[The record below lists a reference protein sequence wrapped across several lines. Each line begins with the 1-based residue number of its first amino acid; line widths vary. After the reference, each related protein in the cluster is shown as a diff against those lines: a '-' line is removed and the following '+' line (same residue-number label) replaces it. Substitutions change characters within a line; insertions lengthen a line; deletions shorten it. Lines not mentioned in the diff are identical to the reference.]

1 MYAAVLDKLV
11 SESLVAPLDSRWF
24 ERSNCTL
31 IGRWHS
37 ESSKDHVEVSRNFRI
52 SRVQKR
58 QLHSYVSQRTRQLH
72 RASRRGAAGVVQDHT
87 QKKTKER
94 VWSVVFHRIDSM
106 ARTLLYQPW
115 KRLSRCVWCKRADYP
130 SCSYD
135 RRLTCEISVCWYFPP
150 FLHWWSC

>member
-1 MYAAVLDKLV
+1 MLVYAAVLDKLV

-58 QLHSYVSQRTRQLH
+58 QLHSYKSHRELDNYTEPLDEEPLGSYRITHKKKQRNGFG
-72 RASRRGAAGVVQDHT
+72 ASYSTGLTPWLARCYINRESAYRGASDVNEQIIRLVLM
-87 QKKTKER
+87 
-94 VWSVVFHRIDSM
+94 ID
-106 ARTLLYQPW
+106 
-115 KRLSRCVWCKRADYP
+115 D
-130 SCSYD
+130 
-135 RRLTCEISVCWYFPP
+135 
-150 FLHWWSC
+150 

>member
-1 MYAAVLDKLV
+1 MLVYAAVLDKLV

-87 QKKTKER
+87 QKKQRNGFGASYSTGLTPWLARCYINRESAYR
-94 VWSVVFHRIDSM
+94 GASDVNEQIIRLVLMID
-106 ARTLLYQPW
+106 
-115 KRLSRCVWCKRADYP
+115 D
-130 SCSYD
+130 
-135 RRLTCEISVCWYFPP
+135 
-150 FLHWWSC
+150 